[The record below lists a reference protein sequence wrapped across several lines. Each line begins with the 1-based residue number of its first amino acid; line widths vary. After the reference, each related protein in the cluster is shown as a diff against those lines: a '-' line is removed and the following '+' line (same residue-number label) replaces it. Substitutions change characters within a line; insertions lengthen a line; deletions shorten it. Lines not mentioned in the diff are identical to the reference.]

1 MKNLIQ
7 QLEIETF
14 SAQRE
19 WTVDGIPVLQA
30 DISLPCPTAPAGRI
44 QRRIERFY
52 QLQSRSYLRYCENWL
67 APKAAAD
74 CRQALQT
81 SAPLPQ
87 YTARL
92 TYHITCNENGIWSLH
107 TDSHEFI
114 GGKPLVL
121 RRGDTWDLH
130 TGYPLPIT
138 SFFPHHALV
147 RKQLLQAAANEI
159 RRQEAAGVSC
169 YDTAW
174 PQKLKRSFNRNNF
187 FVTPELLCFFW
198 QMYAI
203 APAAEGIPTF
213 SIPLDGGICL
223 PPREK
228 AESGARRTPDTVTF

>member
-74 CRQALQT
+74 CRQAMAD

-92 TYHITCNENGIWSLH
+92 TYQITCNENGILSLF
-107 TDSHEFI
+107 TDSHEFT
-114 GGKPLVL
+114 GGKTLVL
-121 RRGDTWDLH
+121 RRGDTWELQ
-130 TGYPLPIT
+130 TGYPLPAT
-138 SFFPHHALV
+138 AFFPRHTAL
-147 RKQLLQAAANEI
+147 RKLLLRTAAEEI
-159 RRQEAAGVSC
+159 RRQEEAGISR
-169 YDTAW
+169 YAESW
-174 PQKLKRSFNRNNF
+174 PQSMKRTWNRSNFYITPDSFR
-187 FVTPELLCFFW
+187 FFW

-203 APAAEGIPTF
+203 ASAAEGIPVF
-213 SIPLDGGICL
+213 SIPFREGICL
-223 PPREK
+223 SPFPQQEAEK
-228 AESGARRTPDTVTF
+228 SGAADDA